1 MLPVN
6 APRHLTLRNVPPEV
20 ARSLRREARRRGT
33 SLNQTAVDLLR
44 AGLGV
49 SLPRSNGLRRL
60 AGTWSEEEFE
70 RFTAAVAA
78 AETVDEELWR

>member
-1 MLPVN
+1 MN

-20 ARSLRREARRRGT
+20 AQSLQREARRRGT

-49 SLPRSNGLRRL
+49 ATSRSNGLRRL
-60 AGTWSEEEFE
+60 AGTWSQVDLDGFE
-70 RFTAAVAA
+70 ANLVSTEA
-78 AETVDEELWR
+78 VDEEMWR

>member
-1 MLPVN
+1 MN

-60 AGTWSEEEFE
+60 AGSWSEEELENFS
-70 RFTAAVAA
+70 ASVAPTEA
-78 AETVDEELWR
+78 VDEELWR